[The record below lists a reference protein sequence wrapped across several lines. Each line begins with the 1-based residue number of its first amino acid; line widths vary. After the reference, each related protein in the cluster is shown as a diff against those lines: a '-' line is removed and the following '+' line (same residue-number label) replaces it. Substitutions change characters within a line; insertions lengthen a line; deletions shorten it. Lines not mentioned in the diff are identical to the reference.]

1 MDDWTEFWGK
11 YRTII
16 LQVIVAL
23 LAGGLASLL
32 GGDTASLYERLVSPP
47 SAPPGW
53 VFPVVWTV
61 LYVLMGVTAGL
72 VAGSR
77 DIHRDKALTRYYIQ
91 LSVNVLWPMLFFRF
105 RLMTV
110 AAVWLALLVVAV
122 YVTRQWFRRI
132 SAPAGRLLIPY
143 LLWCLFALY
152 LNIGFVVLN

>member
-1 MDDWTEFWGK
+1 MTFWNK
-11 YRTII
+11 YKPII
-16 LQVIVAL
+16 LQVAL
-23 LAGGLASLL
+23 ALAAGGLAALL
-32 GGDTASLYERLVSPP
+32 SGGQEPYQELVKPP
-47 SAPPGW
+47 LSPPGW

-61 LYVLMGVTAGL
+61 LYVLMGVAAGL

-91 LSVNVLWPMLFFRF
+91 LAINVLWPMLFFRF
-105 RLMTV
+105 ELLTV

-122 YVTRQWFRRI
+122 YVTWQWFRCI
-132 SAPAGRLLIPY
+132 SVPAGRLLIPY